1 MRKIAFMLSAATAL
15 LLTSAAAVDYEF
27 TAVAGAVWPEGNL
40 GINSEGIV
48 GGEFQFN
55 NVSEMIKPEIAVFVS
70 PQTDYR
76 DSTKETTISR
86 FVLNGVHEYE
96 TVLPITPFVKAGLG
110 YEDVS
115 DELHDNEDSM
125 MADAGFGFKHQWTD
139 TIALKAEALYM
150 LKYNSDRWDNNLAGL
165 LGLTFSFGGGEAA
178 AAVPTDSDNDGVYDS
193 EDACP
198 GTPAGAVVDSR
209 GCIPDT
215 DADGVLDPKDECP
228 DTPAGEIVDT
238 RGCLIDSDKDGVPDM
253 SDKCPGT
260 TAGAV
265 VDGLGC
271 EVDDDRDGVPNLHD
285 SCPDTREGF
294 AVDEVGCPV
303 VKTLKLHFEFGSAKI
318 APESEATVAEY
329 AQFLKESPSYKAIVM
344 GHTDSVGSDADN
356 MALSKARAD
365 SVKAMLVEKGIDPQR
380 LKTEGKGET
389 QPVASN
395 DTAEGRAKNRR
406 IEVWLLK

>member
-1 MRKIAFMLSAATAL
+1 MRKIGFILSAATAL
-15 LLTSAAAVDYEF
+15 LLTSAAAEDYEF
-27 TAVAGAVWPEGNL
+27 TAVGGAVWPEGNL
-40 GINSEGIV
+40 GINSEGIF

-55 NVSEMIKPEIAVFVS
+55 NINEMIKPEIAVFVS

-76 DSTKETTISR
+76 GTTKETTISR
-86 FVLNGVHEYE
+86 FLLNGVHEYE

-115 DELHDNEDSM
+115 DELHDNEDSV
-125 MADAGFGFKHQWTD
+125 MADAGFGFKHQWTE
-139 TIALKAEALYM
+139 TIALKVEALYM

-165 LGLTFSFGGGEAA
+165 LGLTFSFGGTKAA
-178 AAVPTDSDNDGVYDS
+178 AAVPIDSDNDGVNDA

-198 GTPAGAVVDSR
+198 GTPEGTAVDAK

-238 RGCLIDSDKDGVPDM
+238 RGCLLDGDKDGVPDM
-253 SDKCPGT
+253 SDKCPKT
-260 TAGAV
+260 RAGAV

-271 EVDDDRDGVPNLHD
+271 ELDDDKDGVVNLND
-285 SCPDTREGF
+285 SCPDTPEGF
-294 AVDEVGCPV
+294 KVDEVGCPI

-318 APESEATVAEY
+318 APESEAVVAEY

-344 GHTDSVGSDADN
+344 GHTDNVGSDQSN
-356 MALSKARAD
+356 KALSEARAQ
-365 SVKAMLVEKGIDPQR
+365 SVKAMLVENGIDPQR
-380 LKTEGKGET
+380 LKTEGKGES